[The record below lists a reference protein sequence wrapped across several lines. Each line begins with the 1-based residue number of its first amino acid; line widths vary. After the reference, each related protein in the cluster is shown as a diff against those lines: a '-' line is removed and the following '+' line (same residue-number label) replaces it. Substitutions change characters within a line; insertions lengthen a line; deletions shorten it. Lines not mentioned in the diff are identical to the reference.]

1 MVLTKGD
8 LRCGCLDGVLDGWEW
23 YSVNGLVGRSSRL
36 VALMEK
42 GGLANWFCAYGG
54 RLLVLWHMVL
64 GWDIYW

>member
-23 YSVNGLVGRSSRL
+23 YSVKGLVGRSSRL

-42 GGLANWFCAYGG
+42 GVWLIGF
-54 RLLVLWHMVL
+54 VHMVV
-64 GWDIYW
+64 GYWFYVIWC